1 MLTVYP
7 IPAFKDNYIW
17 VIHNQNY
24 AAVVDPGMASPVI
37 EYLQSKNLQLSAIL
51 ITHHHNDH
59 TGGNI
64 ELLKFF
70 DVPVYGPRNE
80 SISTVTHPVHEGAPV
95 NLQAL
100 SLNLTVFDT
109 PGHTQGHVAYYGSN
123 PMNMV
128 FCGDTLFAC
137 GCGRVFEGTAQQM
150 YESLQKL
157 SQLPDD
163 TLIYCAHEYTLSNIQ
178 FVRAVD
184 PKNSKL
190 IELEITTQELRN
202 QNIPTIPTT
211 LALEKTVNP
220 FLRCSQ
226 QEIINSAINYSG
238 KLLSDPISVFTV
250 LRNWKNNF

>member
-24 AAVVDPGMASPVI
+24 AAVVDPGIASPVI

-59 TGGNI
+59 TGGNT

-80 SISTVTHPVHEGAPV
+80 SISTVTHPVHEGDPV

-238 KLLSDPISVFTV
+238 KSLSDPISVFTV
-250 LRNWKNNF
+250 LRDWKNNF